1 MSLRPPAPT
10 PSHFDRMN
18 AVPCP
23 LCGYDAPEANCPHC
37 NLEATAESL
46 RNRPRNPTEAIFD
59 GFRAVPQGALLILKT
74 RGVKRILVPPVLITG
89 TIFLAI
95 LWWMLSFILGF
106 AEAAVAQDPSALEIE
121 AEWLRR
127 IAEWLI
133 TTRIVVWAA
142 KAGSLLLTLVTG
154 FFLMWWVGS
163 IVYEAVAGPF
173 LDEVQGRI
181 EKTWFGKN
189 PRDEI
194 QRPTD
199 LPVSKCIQYSVIG
212 GVPALLFLTI
222 WLVTAGPVAW
232 FFFLISPIPFFA
244 LGLFFPDYGSWL
256 VWVMKVEGR
265 TLLVSIKASV
275 LAALFFIPALVLK
288 FVPVIGPLLF
298 AVVVGFA
305 TALTL
310 LDIPFSRRQW
320 PLYLRVRFIF
330 ANILPMIAYGTV
342 AGLLFAIPLLG
353 PMLMVPS
360 ASIGGLWLVC
370 RLDKTP
376 LRTEVAPPRT
386 GAGSP
391 AG

>member
-1 MSLRPPAPT
+1 
-10 PSHFDRMN
+10 MN

-23 LCGYDAPEANCPHC
+23 LCGYDAPESNCPHC
-37 NLEATAESL
+37 NLEPRTESL
-46 RNRPRNPTEAIFD
+46 RNRPRNATEALLD
-59 GFRAVPQGALLILKT
+59 GLRAVPQGALLILGT
-74 RGVKRILVPPVLITG
+74 RGVKRILVPPVLITAA
-89 TIFLAI
+89 IFIAI
-95 LWWMLSFILGF
+95 FWWMLSFVMGI
-106 AEAAVAQDPSALEIE
+106 AEAAVAQDPASLEIE

-142 KAGSLLLTLVTG
+142 KASSLLLVGVTG

-194 QRPTD
+194 ERPTD
-199 LPVSKCIQYSVIG
+199 LAVSKCIQYSVIA
-212 GVPALLFLTI
+212 GVPALLFLAI
-222 WLVTAGPVAW
+222 WFATAGPIAW
-232 FFFLISPIPFFA
+232 FFFLIVPIPYFA
-244 LGLFFPDYGSWL
+244 LGLFVPEYGKWL
-256 VWVMKVEGR
+256 AWVLKVEGR
-265 TLLVSIKASV
+265 TLLVSLKASI
-275 LAALFFIPALVLK
+275 LAALFFVPALVLK

-330 ANILPMIAYGTV
+330 ANILPMVAYGTV

-370 RLDKTP
+370 RLDKTA
-376 LRTEVAPPRT
+376 LRGEVAPSRT
-386 GAGSP
+386 
-391 AG
+391 